1 MSAAVCGLQVCAL
14 LTLARHNYHDGGA
27 GPWFLVPRCEDTSLF
42 WRSCPATAA
51 PPSPRV
57 LYTGANTQVLPFL
70 FLAHSVRHNFLQRTE
85 KEGPLRWCF
94 YQPPY
99 LLIKVYLKILVLA
112 PDSLYYQ
119 LVLKM
124 STLSASLITF
134 LVIMGYKTS
143 QILVHG

>member
-1 MSAAVCGLQVCAL
+1 MRG
-14 LTLARHNYHDGGA
+14 RG
-27 GPWFLVPRCEDTSLF
+27 
-42 WRSCPATAA
+42 
-51 PPSPRV
+51 
-57 LYTGANTQVLPFL
+57 
-70 FLAHSVRHNFLQRTE
+70 
-85 KEGPLRWCF
+85 CF
-94 YQPPY
+94 YQPPSRGISVDFLFY
-99 LLIKVYLKILVLA
+99 YAVILVLA